1 MINAM
6 PAPGVWMLPSHEG
19 ANENNNIY
27 WQQQV
32 GAWNVG
38 ALMPVM
44 PVKGQALQP
53 QSEVLLS
60 KPLKAG
66 QTAARA
72 AKRQRGRERRKLG
85 KAMAQAQRMLGIT
98 QSATPPEELTSGF
111 EARAA
116 KLRGEVKL
124 SIKHTFLAVDA
135 EEEYFEDPVG
145 FDLPAPLF
153 ELSRDQEQWRAD
165 YRRFRCGFHRGSKGE
180 ISDLSDLEMSH
191 SATF

>member
-6 PAPGVWMLPSHEG
+6 PAPGVWMLPANEG
-19 ANENNNIY
+19 ANENNVY

-32 GAWNVG
+32 GAWNNV
-38 ALMPVM
+38 ALVPMM
-44 PVKGQALQP
+44 PVKGQALQH
-53 QSEVLLS
+53 QSDVLLA

-85 KAMAQAQRMLGIT
+85 KALAQAQRILGMT
-98 QSATPPEELTSGF
+98 ESVTRSDELTSGF

-124 SIKHTFLAVDA
+124 TIKRTFLAVDA
-135 EEEYFEDPVG
+135 EEEYFENPVG
-145 FDLPAPLF
+145 CDLPAPLF
-153 ELSRDQEQWRAD
+153 ELSREQEQWRAD

-180 ISDLSDLEMSH
+180 IGDLSEDRPRA
-191 SATF
+191 ATF